1 MGWIP
6 GARVR
11 RRAMCPAA
19 AVQDCAGGSWRRRV
33 ARLSLACLLI
43 FQLAVAAAAERT
55 FHRTGTD
62 DPATV
67 DPHRIALPGE
77 QLVVLDLFM
86 SLTTYDDRGRPVAGC
101 AESWTASPDGRIYTF
116 RLRPNLRWSDGVRMS
131 AADFVWSFRRAL
143 DPKTAFPFASRLYP
157 IRNARRVAIGELP
170 PAALGI
176 TAPDPRTVR
185 IELEG
190 PTPYLTDVIASIGM
204 PAPRHAIEKHGS
216 AWIRPQNFVSN
227 GPFVLQRWVPNAYL
241 RLRKNPQFFAADRV
255 QLDAVHH
262 YPVENPVTMVR
273 RFQSGGLDLVYVLP
287 PERVEWARREFGPSV
302 RVGRGISNEVLVFN
316 TQRGPAADVRVRRA
330 LSMAIDRVAIANGV
344 IAFPGVDAWGYVP
357 PGVLNWGEGAK
368 PDFAAWTQAQRDA
381 EARRLLA
388 AAGYGPAKP
397 LKMRL
402 SFPSTE
408 LNRKVAVTIA
418 TMWRRVGVVP
428 ELQQKE
434 TKSLVAEVARGDF
447 DSARFVWLAGFSDPY
462 AFLERLYSSGSA
474 VGVNASRYAN
484 PKYDALLERA
494 QQEIDLGRRAAI
506 LREAEALALADQPV
520 APVYYLVGRRLVS
533 ARTSGF
539 ADNPRGMYPSW
550 YMSVTPR

>member
-6 GARVR
+6 EAPAGAGSGRAR
-11 RRAMCPAA
+11 RWPWRARAATRLACAALLALGVAPAA
-19 AVQDCAGGSWRRRV
+19 P
-33 ARLSLACLLI
+33 L
-43 FQLAVAAAAERT
+43 AAAERT
-55 FHRTGTD
+55 LHRTGTD

-67 DPHRIALPGE
+67 DPHKIAFPGE
-77 QLVVLDLFM
+77 QLVVLDMFM
-86 SLTTYDDRGRPVAGC
+86 SLTTYDSRGKAVAGC
-101 AESWTASPDGRIYTF
+101 AESWSVSPDGRTYTF
-116 RLRPNLRWSDGVRMS
+116 RLRPGLQWSDGVALG
-131 AADFVWSFRRAL
+131 AADFVWSLQRAL

-157 IRNARRVAIGELP
+157 IRNARRVARGQLP
-170 PAALGI
+170 PTALAV
-176 TAPDPRTVR
+176 TAPDARTVR

-190 PTPYLTDVIASIGM
+190 PTPYLTDVLASIGM
-204 PAPRHAIEKHGS
+204 PAPRHVIEKHGN

-227 GPFVLQRWVPNAYL
+227 GPFVLERWVPNAYL
-241 RLRKNPQFFAADRV
+241 RLRKNPRFWGAAQV
-255 QLDAVHH
+255 KLDAVHH
-262 YPVENPVTMVR
+262 YPVENPMTMVR
-273 RFQSGGLDLVYVLP
+273 RFQSGGLDLVYVVP
-287 PERVEWARREFGPSV
+287 PERVDWAKRELGTQM
-302 RVGRGISNEVLVFN
+302 RVGRGVSNEVLVFN
-316 TQRGPAADVRVRRA
+316 TRRGPTADVRVRRA
-330 LSMAIDRVAIANGV
+330 LSMAIDREAIARSV

-357 PGVLNWGEGAK
+357 PGIGNWGEGAK

-388 AAGYGPAKP
+388 AAGYGAAKP
-397 LKMRL
+397 LKMRI

-408 LNRKVAVTIA
+408 LNRKVAVAIA
-418 TMWRRVGVVP
+418 TMWRRIGVLP

-447 DSARFVWLAGFSDPY
+447 DAARFVWLAGFSDPV

-474 VGVNASRYAN
+474 VGVNASGYTN

-494 QQEIDLGRRAAI
+494 QQEVELRRRAAI

-533 ARTSGF
+533 SRTSGF

>member
-1 MGWIP
+1 MRSLASMLR
-6 GARVR
+6 GAGQWAWRS
-11 RRAMCPAA
+11 
-19 AVQDCAGGSWRRRV
+19 AVAV
-33 ARLSLACLLI
+33 IFACLLYWP
-43 FQLAVAAAAERT
+43 LTTTAAERT
-55 FHRTGTD
+55 LHRTGTD
-62 DPATV
+62 DPSTV
-67 DPHRIALPGE
+67 DPHRIAFPGE

-86 SLTTYDDRGRPVAGC
+86 SLTTYDPQGRPVPGC
-101 AESWTASPDGRIYTF
+101 AESWTVSPDGRVYTF
-116 RLRPNLRWSDGVRMS
+116 RLRPSLRWSDGVRMT

-143 DPKTAFPFASRLYP
+143 DPQTAFPFASRLYP
-157 IRNARRVAIGELP
+157 IRNARRVARGELP
-170 PAALGI
+170 PGALGI
-176 TAPDPRTVR
+176 DAPDPRTVR

-190 PTPYLTDVIASIGM
+190 PTPYFTDVIASIGM
-204 PAPRHAIEKHGS
+204 PAPRHVIEKHGS
-216 AWIRPQNFVSN
+216 AWIRPRNFVSN

-241 RLRKNPQFFAADRV
+241 RLKKNPQFFAAERV
-255 QLDAVHH
+255 RLDAVQH

-273 RFQSGGLDLVYVLP
+273 RFQSGGLDIVYVLP
-287 PERVEWARREFGPSV
+287 PERVDWARREFGPSV

-330 LSMAIDRVAIANGV
+330 LSMAIDRAAIASGV
-344 IAFPGVDAWGYVP
+344 IAFPDVDAWGYVP
-357 PGVLNWGEGAK
+357 PGVRNWGEGAK
-368 PDFAAWTQAQRDA
+368 PNFADWTQAQRDA

-418 TMWRRVGVVP
+418 TMWRRVGVEP

-474 VGVNASRYAN
+474 VGVNASGYVN
-484 PKYDALLERA
+484 PQFDALLERA
-494 QQEIDLGRRAAI
+494 QQEVDLDRRAAI

-533 ARTSGF
+533 SRTSGF